1 MAERASTSVG
11 CVSEDSM
18 SVDSADYEASRS
30 RVKVVTA
37 LLKSGIPLSK
47 LDNLRELL
55 EENSYSLSSSTN
67 LIQLVPFVH
76 AGEMSKLK
84 SEISGKHISVCF
96 DGTTHV
102 AEAFVTVIRYVDD
115 DWTFKQRVARLMLLA
130 KSLFGEEVARLLIE
144 TISTELGIQ
153 SHLVVAAMHDRASVN
168 NVAVRTLKIL
178 YTRLLDV
185 GCFSHT
191 LDRVG
196 LALALALTPT
206 PDSFVKA
213 WISMFSHSPKTR
225 LLWKTQTGLTP
236 KSYSATRWW
245 SKFEVIRMIHDT
257 FGDVCSF
264 LKHPELPDA
273 TSKKLKDIVEDP
285 GKCRRLK
292 VELAVTVDAMEPFVR
307 ATYTLEG
314 DSPLALIAYREISK
328 LKSSVSCEHYPNI
341 NAIARYES
349 KGNASHEQQLISL
362 AKVCVQPAHDYFKQ
376 KFDMD
381 SGELKDTLAVFK
393 AARFFSPTQ
402 LDELKP
408 RTEDIQSLKMFPFV
422 DKDMISEMQKELPTY
437 LSIAEGVSPDVQ
449 LTAWWHNHEPDLPI
463 WARVCKQILLV
474 QPSSASAERV
484 FSLLQNSFSSR
495 QECSLE
501 DYITTSVIL
510 QYNSD

>member
-1 MAERASTSVG
+1 
-11 CVSEDSM
+11 M

-47 LDNLRELL
+47 LDNFRELL

-67 LIQLVPFVH
+67 LRQLVPFVH

-115 DWTFKQRVARLMLLA
+115 DWTVKQRVARLMLLA
-130 KSLFGEEVARLLIE
+130 KSLSGEEVARLLIE

-196 LALALALTPT
+196 QQMKTPT
-206 PDSFVKA
+206 LDSFVKA
-213 WISMFSHSPKTR
+213 CISMFSHSPKTR

-245 SKFEVIRMIHDT
+245 SKFEVI
-257 FGDVCSF
+257 
-264 LKHPELPDA
+264 
-273 TSKKLKDIVEDP
+273 
-285 GKCRRLK
+285 
-292 VELAVTVDAMEPFVR
+292 
-307 ATYTLEG
+307 
-314 DSPLALIAYREISK
+314 
-328 LKSSVSCEHYPNI
+328 
-341 NAIARYES
+341 
-349 KGNASHEQQLISL
+349 
-362 AKVCVQPAHDYFKQ
+362 
-376 KFDMD
+376 
-381 SGELKDTLAVFK
+381 
-393 AARFFSPTQ
+393 
-402 LDELKP
+402 
-408 RTEDIQSLKMFPFV
+408 
-422 DKDMISEMQKELPTY
+422 
-437 LSIAEGVSPDVQ
+437 
-449 LTAWWHNHEPDLPI
+449 
-463 WARVCKQILLV
+463 
-474 QPSSASAERV
+474 
-484 FSLLQNSFSSR
+484 
-495 QECSLE
+495 
-501 DYITTSVIL
+501 
-510 QYNSD
+510 